1 MNATHAID
9 KIVHLLGLK
18 FKKEQ
23 FFKTVLEDG
32 KTEVT
37 NNQEGE
43 LQVGQTLYVVGD
55 STLTPAPTGS
65 HKTRDGI
72 IVTVDEESIITKLE
86 VLGSEEEVE
95 KEEVDEETQ
104 EGLAF
109 TEARDAQG
117 QLLESPTFDVGEKVE
132 VVGTDGEK
140 SPAPDG
146 EHQVV
151 LKDTSGNENKIR
163 IQTKDGVIVQR
174 ENVEQMK
181 KYKMEKYPWDEC
193 IADQV
198 EKYGD
203 EEIAKKVCGAI
214 KAGNFMEMP
223 GAPDLDIEMAKQ
235 ELVRSVFS
243 TQVTKEIDDIKQGIT
258 EILGVVETLNGK
270 FKTEL
275 SDLKSDYQAFKNSP
289 ERKPVE
295 RKTDFKETFD
305 DFRTEFLKQLR
316 N

>member
-1 MNATHAID
+1 MNATQAID
-9 KIVHLLGLK
+9 RIVKLLGLK
-18 FKKEQ
+18 FKKES
-23 FFKTVLEDG
+23 FFTTVLEDG

-43 LQVGQTLYVVGD
+43 LMVGQTLYVVGD

-72 IVTVDEESIITKLE
+72 IVTVDEESTITKIE
-86 VLGSEEEVE
+86 VLTAEAEVE

-104 EGLAF
+104 EGMSF
-109 TEARDAQG
+109 TEAKDAQG
-117 QLLESPTFDVGEKVE
+117 QILESPTFDVGEKVE
-132 VVGTDGEK
+132 VVGPDGEK

-163 IQTKDGVIVQR
+163 IQTKDGVITQR
-174 ENVEQMK
+174 ENVEEMK

-193 IADQV
+193 ISDQM

-223 GAPDLDIEMAKQ
+223 GAPDIDIEMAKQ
-235 ELVRSVFS
+235 ELIHKVFS
-243 TQVTKEIDDIKQGIT
+243 NGLTKEIDTLKEGLT
-258 EILGVVETLNGK
+258 EILGVVNTLNGK

-275 SDLKSDYQAFKNSP
+275 TELKEELDTFKKSP
-289 ERKPVE
+289 ERNPVE
-295 RKTDFKETFD
+295 KKTGFKESFE
-305 DFRTEFLKQLR
+305 DFRADFLKSIR
-316 N
+316 H

>member
-1 MNATHAID
+1 M
-9 KIVHLLGLK
+9 K
-18 FKKEQ
+18 
-23 FFKTVLEDG
+23 
-32 KTEVT
+32 
-37 NNQEGE
+37 
-43 LQVGQTLYVVGD
+43 
-55 STLTPAPTGS
+55 
-65 HKTRDGI
+65 
-72 IVTVDEESIITKLE
+72 
-86 VLGSEEEVE
+86 
-95 KEEVDEETQ
+95 
-104 EGLAF
+104 
-109 TEARDAQG
+109 
-117 QLLESPTFDVGEKVE
+117 
-132 VVGTDGEK
+132 K
-140 SPAPDG
+140 SP
-146 EHQVV
+146 
-151 LKDTSGNENKIR
+151 
-163 IQTKDGVIVQR
+163 
-174 ENVEQMK
+174 
-181 KYKMEKYPWDEC
+181 
-193 IADQV
+193 
-198 EKYGD
+198 
-203 EEIAKKVCGAI
+203 KKVCGAI

>member
-1 MNATHAID
+1 MNATQAID
-9 KIVHLLGLK
+9 KIVQLLGLK
-18 FKKEQ
+18 FKKEN
-23 FFKTVLEDG
+23 FFTTVLEDG
-32 KTEVT
+32 QTEVT
-37 NNQEGE
+37 NNQDGE
-43 LQVGQTLYVVGD
+43 LMVGQTLYVVGD

-72 IVTVDEESIITKLE
+72 IVTVDEESTITKLE
-86 VLGSEEEVE
+86 VLGAEVEVE
-95 KEEVDEETQ
+95 KEETDEETQ
-104 EGLAF
+104 QGLSF
-109 TEARDAQG
+109 TEAKDAQG
-117 QLLESPTFDVGEKVE
+117 QILESPTFDVGEKVE
-132 VVGTDGEK
+132 VVGPDGEK

-163 IQTKDGVIVQR
+163 IQTKDGVITQR

-193 IADQV
+193 ISDQM

-223 GAPDLDIEMAKQ
+223 GAPDIDMEMAKQ
-235 ELVRSVFS
+235 ELVKSVFS
-243 TQVTKEIDDIKQGIT
+243 SQLTSEIDTIKQGIT

-270 FKTEL
+270 FKMEITEL
-275 SDLKSDYQAFKNSP
+275 KNEFDTFKNSP
-289 ERKPVE
+289 VRKPVE
-295 RKTDFKETFD
+295 KKVDFKESFD
-305 DFRTEFLKQLR
+305 DFRTEFLKSIR

>member
-132 VVGTDGEK
+132 VVGPDGEK

-163 IQTKDGVIVQR
+163 IQTVDGVIVQR